1 MIKALCAIFV
11 LVFSSVQSTPETAF
25 SNPEP
30 TPLTAAQMSELIA
43 SQREQIAALTHQL
56 EWFRRQL
63 FGQKSERFVPEPN
76 PAQMHLGEVLP
87 IPDDS
92 RAKMKTI
99 GAHTRRV
106 ATKDLADNA
115 EEMPFFDESK
125 VPVES
130 ITILPP
136 EAKDVPASEL
146 EVIGEKI
153 TFRLAQRPGSYV
165 ILKYCRPVLKRK
177 DTQAI
182 VAAPAPAGFL
192 EGSRADVSFAAGLL
206 MDKFAW
212 HLPLYRQHQRLEA
225 AGINVSRPWLTQ
237 LSQRSISLL
246 TPIYEGQFRSI
257 REARVKSMD
266 ETPIKAGRSGHG
278 KMHTGY
284 FWPVYGELDEV
295 CFPFHP
301 SRSADVVSRALGLKA
316 VANSVLLTDGYA
328 AYERYAEKVGLTHA
342 QCWAH
347 SRRGFFE
354 ALDAEPAGAAAAL
367 EHIQGLYAIEEQI
380 RENELTADAKQQH
393 RLTHSKPRVEQFF
406 LWVDEQLKR
415 QGFTPSNPYIQA
427 LNYVRERRA
436 GLEVFLSDPEV
447 PIDTN
452 HIERALR
459 VIPMG
464 RKSWLFCWTE
474 LGAKHVGIIQ
484 SLIVTCRLHDVDPYT
499 YLVDVLQRVSVHPAS
514 RVAELTPRLWK
525 RHFADNPLRS
535 DLHALTA

>member
-115 EEMPFFDESK
+115 EEIPFFDESK

-212 HLPLYRQHQRLEA
+212 HLPLYRQHQRL
-225 AGINVSRPWLTQ
+225 SRRHPGQPALAHPG
-237 LSQRSISLL
+237 RPAHISLL
-246 TPIYEGQFRSI
+246 APIYEAQLASI
-257 REARVKSMD
+257 RQPRQSH
-266 ETPIKAGRSGHG
+266 GRD
-278 KMHTGY
+278 
-284 FWPVYGELDEV
+284 PDQ
-295 CFPFHP
+295 
-301 SRSADVVSRALGLKA
+301 SRALRPRQ
-316 VANSVLLTDGYA
+316 D
-328 AYERYAEKVGLTHA
+328 E
-342 QCWAH
+342 
-347 SRRGFFE
+347 
-354 ALDAEPAGAAAAL
+354 D
-367 EHIQGLYAIEEQI
+367 
-380 RENELTADAKQQH
+380 
-393 RLTHSKPRVEQFF
+393 RLF
-406 LWVDEQLKR
+406 L
-415 QGFTPSNPYIQA
+415 
-427 LNYVRERRA
+427 A
-436 GLEVFLSDPEV
+436 GL
-447 PIDTN
+447 
-452 HIERALR
+452 R
-459 VIPMG
+459 
-464 RKSWLFCWTE
+464 
-474 LGAKHVGIIQ
+474 GA
-484 SLIVTCRLHDVDPYT
+484 R
-499 YLVDVLQRVSVHPAS
+499 
-514 RVAELTPRLWK
+514 
-525 RHFADNPLRS
+525 
-535 DLHALTA
+535 